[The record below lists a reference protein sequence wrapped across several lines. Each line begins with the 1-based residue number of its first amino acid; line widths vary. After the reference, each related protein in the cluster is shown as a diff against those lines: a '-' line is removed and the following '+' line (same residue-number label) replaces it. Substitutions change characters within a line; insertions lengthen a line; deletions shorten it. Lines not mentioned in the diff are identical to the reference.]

1 MNTNLLVNR
10 LTDVLKEGIHVVDQ
24 FGITIQYNRRIEII
38 ENRVAADVVGRN
50 LEGLEK
56 ENEMDE
62 LLIEVLAT
70 GLPKINVVHECVNT
84 YGNSISVNFSF
95 WPITERNV
103 VKGAI
108 KVATDMTELRKLRAE
123 NLGLTKDISQMSR
136 IEKSLVRLTDG
147 FRIEDIVGESP
158 QMEAVKSQVVNAAK
172 CDLNVII
179 TGASGTGK
187 EMMAQA
193 IHNGSRRKD
202 KPLVAE
208 NCAAI
213 PENLAESVLFGTV
226 KGGFT
231 GAVDR
236 MGLFQLAN
244 GGTLVLDE
252 FNSLPMGIQAK
263 LLRVL
268 QDGTFRPVGG
278 LETKQVNVRV
288 IAITNQDPIKLVD
301 EGLLRSDLFY
311 RLGVVTINVPSLKER
326 KGDLA
331 LLASYFLEKF
341 GREVDK
347 WPLYL
352 DDEVK
357 EAFERFPWRGN
368 VRELSNVIECAV
380 NMVDSG
386 NVIDLSHLPS
396 YFISEIDAGDDGS
409 ALEHENYF
417 SSGAESLSEYMYEVE
432 RDIIISALKRNDGNV
447 TKTAGEL
454 GLTRQAL
461 QHKIHKIKF

>member
-1 MNTNLLVNR
+1 MNASLLVNR

-24 FGITIQYNRRIEII
+24 YGITVQYNRRIEII
-38 ENRVAADVVGRN
+38 ENRTAADVLDRN
-50 LEGLEK
+50 LESLEK

-70 GLPKINVVHECVNT
+70 GLPKINVMHDCVNT

-95 WPITERNV
+95 WPIIERNV

-108 KVATDMTELRKLRAE
+108 KVASDMTEIRRLRAE
-123 NLGLTKDISQMSR
+123 NIGLTKDISQMSR
-136 IEKSLVRLTDG
+136 IENSLVKLTDG
-147 FRIEDIVGESP
+147 FRIEDIIGESP
-158 QMEAVKSQVVNAAK
+158 QMEAVKSQVINAAK

-193 IHNGSRRKD
+193 IHNGSRRKG

-213 PENLAESVLFGTV
+213 PENLAESILFGTV

-278 LETKQVNVRV
+278 LEPKQVNVRV
-288 IAITNQDPIKLVD
+288 IAITNEDPIKLMD
-301 EGLLRSDLFY
+301 EGLLRRDLFY
-311 RLGVVTINVPSLKER
+311 RLGVITINVPALKDR
-326 KGDLA
+326 KGDLD

-341 GREVDK
+341 GREVDR

-357 EAFERFPWRGN
+357 EAFEHFKWRGN

-380 NMVDSG
+380 NMVDRG
-386 NVIDLSHLPS
+386 NVIDFSHLPA
-396 YFISEIDAGDDGS
+396 YFVSEIRGRES
-409 ALEHENYF
+409 E
-417 SSGAESLSEYMYEVE
+417 SGNDRAKDFGLGTDTLSDYMSEVE
-432 RDIIISALKRNDGNV
+432 RDIIISALRQNEGNV
-447 TKTAGEL
+447 TKTAEQL
-454 GLTRQAL
+454 GMTRQAL
-461 QHKIHKIKF
+461 QHKIHKFEI

>member
-1 MNTNLLVNR
+1 MNTNLLIGR

-24 FGITIQYNRRIEII
+24 FGVTVQYNRRIEII
-38 ENRVAADVVGRN
+38 ENRTSKDVMGKN
-50 LEGLEK
+50 LGSLEN

-62 LLIEVLAT
+62 LLIDVLT
-70 GLPKINVVHECVNT
+70 SGLPKINVVHDCVNT
-84 YGNSISVNFSF
+84 YGNSISVSFSF

-103 VKGAI
+103 IKGAI
-108 KVATDMTELRKLRAE
+108 KVATDMTEIRRLRAE
-123 NLGLTKDISQMSR
+123 NIGLAKNINRMSQ
-136 IEKSLVRLTDG
+136 IESSLVKLTGG
-147 FRIEDIVGESP
+147 FRIEDIIGESP
-158 QMEAVKSQVVNAAK
+158 QMEAVKNQVVNAAK

-193 IHNGSRRKD
+193 IHNGSRRKN
-202 KPLVAE
+202 KPLVLE

-231 GAVDR
+231 GAIDR

-268 QDGTFRPVGG
+268 QDGSFRQVGG

-288 IAITNQDPIKLVD
+288 IAITNQDPVRLME
-301 EGLLRSDLFY
+301 EGKLRSDLFY
-311 RLGVVTINVPSLKER
+311 RLGVITIDVPSLKDR
-326 KGDLA
+326 KGDLD
-331 LLASYFLEKF
+331 LLASFFLEKF
-341 GREVDK
+341 GRGMDR

-352 DDEVK
+352 SEEVR
-357 EAFERFPWRGN
+357 EAFEEFPWKGN

-380 NMVDSG
+380 NMADRG
-386 NVIDLSHLPS
+386 NTIEMSHLPS
-396 YFISEIDAGDDGS
+396 YFVNEINAFKPDPAGDLAKDFGPD
-409 ALEHENYF
+409 
-417 SSGAESLSEYMYEVE
+417 SGSLSEYMAEIE
-432 RDIIISALKRNDGNV
+432 RDIILAALKRNGGNV
-447 TKTAGEL
+447 TKTAEEL
-454 GLTRQAL
+454 GMTRQAL
-461 QHKIHKIKF
+461 QHKIHKIEF

>member
-1 MNTNLLVNR
+1 MNASLLVNR

-24 FGITIQYNRRIEII
+24 YGITVQYNRRIEII
-38 ENRVAADVVGRN
+38 ENRTAADVLDRN
-50 LEGLEK
+50 LESLEK
-56 ENEMDE
+56 GNEMDE

-70 GLPKINVVHECVNT
+70 GLPKINVMHDCVNT

-95 WPITERNV
+95 WPIIERNV

-108 KVATDMTELRKLRAE
+108 KVASDMTEIRRLRAE
-123 NLGLTKDISQMSR
+123 NIGLTKDISQMSR
-136 IEKSLVRLTDG
+136 IENSLVKLTDG
-147 FRIEDIVGESP
+147 FRIEDIIGESP
-158 QMEAVKSQVVNAAK
+158 QMEAVKSQVINAAK

-193 IHNGSRRKD
+193 IHNGSRRKG

-213 PENLAESVLFGTV
+213 PENLAESILFGTV

-278 LETKQVNVRV
+278 LEPKQVNVRV
-288 IAITNQDPIKLVD
+288 IAITNEDPIKLMD
-301 EGLLRSDLFY
+301 EGLLRRDLFY
-311 RLGVVTINVPSLKER
+311 RLGVITINVPALKDR
-326 KGDLA
+326 KGDLD

-341 GREVDK
+341 GREVDR

-357 EAFERFPWRGN
+357 EAFEHFKWRGN

-380 NMVDSG
+380 NMVERD
-386 NVIDLSHLPS
+386 NVIDFSHLPA
-396 YFISEIDAGDDGS
+396 YFVSEIRGREAV
-409 ALEHENYF
+409 
-417 SSGAESLSEYMYEVE
+417 SGNDRAKNFGLGTDTLSDYMSEVE
-432 RDIIISALKRNDGNV
+432 RDIIISALRQNEGNV
-447 TKTAGEL
+447 TKTAEQL
-454 GLTRQAL
+454 GMTRQAL
-461 QHKIHKIKF
+461 QHKIHKFEI

>member
-1 MNTNLLVNR
+1 MNASLLVNR

-24 FGITIQYNRRIEII
+24 YGITVQYNRRIEII
-38 ENRVAADVVGRN
+38 ENRTAADVLERN
-50 LEGLEK
+50 LESLEK
-56 ENEMDE
+56 GNEMDE

-70 GLPKINVVHECVNT
+70 GLPKINVMHDCVNT

-95 WPITERNV
+95 WPIIERNV

-108 KVATDMTELRKLRAE
+108 KVASDMTEIRRLRAE
-123 NLGLTKDISQMSR
+123 NIGLTKDISQMSR
-136 IEKSLVRLTDG
+136 IENSLVKLTDG
-147 FRIEDIVGESP
+147 FRIEDIIGESP
-158 QMEAVKSQVVNAAK
+158 QMEAVKSQVINAAK

-193 IHNGSRRKD
+193 IHNGSRRKG

-213 PENLAESVLFGTV
+213 PENLAESILFGTV

-278 LETKQVNVRV
+278 LEPKQVNVRV
-288 IAITNQDPIKLVD
+288 IAITNEDPIKLMD
-301 EGLLRSDLFY
+301 EGLLRRDLFY
-311 RLGVVTINVPSLKER
+311 RLGVITINVPALKDR
-326 KGDLA
+326 KGDLD

-341 GREVDK
+341 GREVDR

-357 EAFERFPWRGN
+357 EAFEHFKWRGN

-380 NMVDSG
+380 NMVERD
-386 NVIDLSHLPS
+386 NVIDFSHLPA
-396 YFISEIDAGDDGS
+396 YFVSEIRGREAV
-409 ALEHENYF
+409 
-417 SSGAESLSEYMYEVE
+417 SGNDRAKNFGLGTDTLSDYMSEVE
-432 RDIIISALKRNDGNV
+432 RDIIISALRQNEGNV
-447 TKTAGEL
+447 TKTAEQL
-454 GLTRQAL
+454 GMTRQAL
-461 QHKIHKIKF
+461 QHKIHKFEI

>member
-1 MNTNLLVNR
+1 MNTNLLVSR

-24 FGITIQYNRRIEII
+24 FGITVQYNRRIEII
-38 ENRVAADVVGRN
+38 ENRTAADVLGKN
-50 LEGLEK
+50 LGSIEK

-62 LLIEVLAT
+62 LLIEVLAS
-70 GLPKINVVHECVNT
+70 GLPKINVIHDCVNT
-84 YGNSISVNFSF
+84 YGNSISASFSF
-95 WPITERNV
+95 WPILEKNTI
-103 VKGAI
+103 KGAI
-108 KVATDMTELRKLRAE
+108 KVATDMTELRRLRAE
-123 NLGLTKDISQMSR
+123 NIGLAKDINRMSQ
-136 IEKSLVRLTDG
+136 IENSLVKLTGG
-147 FRIEDIVGESP
+147 FRIEDIIGEST
-158 QMEAVKSQVVNAAK
+158 QMESVKSQVANAAK

-193 IHNGSRRKD
+193 IHNGSRRKGR
-202 KPLVAE
+202 PLVTE

-252 FNSLPMGIQAK
+252 FNSLPLGIQAK

-278 LETKQVNVRV
+278 LESKLVNVRV
-288 IAITNQDPIKLVD
+288 IAITNKDTKQLMDD
-301 EGLLRSDLFY
+301 GLLRSDLFY
-311 RLGVVTINVPSLKER
+311 RLGVITIDVPSLKER
-326 KGDLA
+326 KGDIE
-331 LLASYFLEKF
+331 LLTSYFLEKY
-341 GREVDK
+341 GRAVDK

-352 DDEVK
+352 DEEVK
-357 EAFERFPWRGN
+357 EAFLAYPWKGN
-368 VRELSNVIECAV
+368 VRELSNVVKCAV
-380 NMVDSG
+380 NMLDNG
-386 NVIDLSHLPS
+386 NTIDLTHLPS
-396 YFISEIDAGDDGS
+396 YFTKEITVQ
-409 ALEHENYF
+409 ENDPVSDRAKGF
-417 SSGAESLSEYMYEVE
+417 GKGTETLSEYMFEVE

-447 TKTAGEL
+447 TKTAEEL
-454 GLTRQAL
+454 GMTRQAL
-461 QHKIHKIKF
+461 QHKIHKIDY

>member
-1 MNTNLLVNR
+1 MNTNLLVSR
-10 LTDVLKEGIHVVDQ
+10 MTDVLKEGIHVVDQ
-24 FGITIQYNRRIEII
+24 YGITVQYNRRIEII
-38 ENRVAADVVGRN
+38 ENRTSADVLGKN
-50 LEGLEK
+50 LESLEH

-70 GLPKINVVHECVNT
+70 GLPKINVIHDSVNT
-84 YGNSISVNFSF
+84 YGNSMSVSYSF

-103 VKGAI
+103 IKGAI
-108 KVATDMTELRKLRAE
+108 KVAMDMTELRRLRAE
-123 NLGLTKDISQMSR
+123 NIGLAKDINRMSR
-136 IEKSLVRLTDG
+136 IENSLVKLTGG
-147 FRIEDIVGESP
+147 FRIEDIIGESP
-158 QMEAVKSQVVNAAK
+158 EMEAVKSQVENAAK

-193 IHNGSRRKD
+193 IHNGSRRKG

-236 MGLFQLAN
+236 IGLFQLAN
-244 GGTLVLDE
+244 GGTLILDE

-278 LETKQVNVRV
+278 LEPKQVDVRV
-288 IAITNQDPIKLVD
+288 IAITNQDPEKLME
-301 EGLLRSDLFY
+301 EGLLRRDLFY
-311 RLGVVTINVPSLKER
+311 RLGVITIDVPALKDR
-326 KGDLA
+326 KGDMA

-341 GREVDK
+341 GRSVDR

-352 DDEVK
+352 DEEVK
-357 EAFERFPWRGN
+357 KAFEHFPWRGN

-386 NVIDLSHLPS
+386 NIIDISHLPS
-396 YFISEIDAGDDGS
+396 YFINEIS
-409 ALEHENYF
+409 AEDTDHAKDFGL
-417 SSGAESLSEYMYEVE
+417 GAETLSEYMFGVE
-432 RDIIISALKRNDGNV
+432 RDIILSTLSRNNGNV
-447 TKTAGEL
+447 TKTAEEL
-454 GLTRQAL
+454 GMTRQAL
-461 QHKIHKIKF
+461 QHKIHKIEF

>member
-1 MNTNLLVNR
+1 MNASLLVNR

-24 FGITIQYNRRIEII
+24 YGITVQYNRRIEII
-38 ENRVAADVVGRN
+38 ENRTAADVLDRN
-50 LEGLEK
+50 LESLEK

-70 GLPKINVVHECVNT
+70 GLPKINVMHDCVNT

-95 WPITERNV
+95 WPIIERNV

-108 KVATDMTELRKLRAE
+108 KVASDMTEIRRLRAE
-123 NLGLTKDISQMSR
+123 NIGLTKDISQMSR
-136 IEKSLVRLTDG
+136 IENSLVKLTDG
-147 FRIEDIVGESP
+147 FRIEDIIGESP
-158 QMEAVKSQVVNAAK
+158 QMEAVKSQVINAAK

-193 IHNGSRRKD
+193 IHNGSRRKG

-213 PENLAESVLFGTV
+213 PENLAESILFGTV

-278 LETKQVNVRV
+278 LEPKQVNVRV
-288 IAITNQDPIKLVD
+288 IAITNEDPIKLMD
-301 EGLLRSDLFY
+301 EGLLRRDLFY
-311 RLGVVTINVPSLKER
+311 RLGVITINVPALKDR
-326 KGDLA
+326 KGDLD

-341 GREVDK
+341 GREVDR

-357 EAFERFPWRGN
+357 EAFEHFKWRGN

-380 NMVDSG
+380 NMVDRG
-386 NVIDLSHLPS
+386 NVIDFSHLPA
-396 YFISEIDAGDDGS
+396 YFVSEIRGRES
-409 ALEHENYF
+409 E
-417 SSGAESLSEYMYEVE
+417 SGNDRAKDFGLGTDTLSDYMSEVE
-432 RDIIISALKRNDGNV
+432 RDIILSALKQNEGNV
-447 TKTAGEL
+447 TKTAEQL
-454 GLTRQAL
+454 GMTRQAL
-461 QHKIHKIKF
+461 QHKIHKFEI

>member
-1 MNTNLLVNR
+1 MNASLLVNR

-24 FGITIQYNRRIEII
+24 YGITVQYNRRIEII
-38 ENRVAADVVGRN
+38 ENRTAADVLDRN
-50 LEGLEK
+50 LESLEK
-56 ENEMDE
+56 GNEMDE

-70 GLPKINVVHECVNT
+70 GLPKINVMHDCVNT

-95 WPITERNV
+95 WPIIERNV

-108 KVATDMTELRKLRAE
+108 KVASDMTEIRRLRAE
-123 NLGLTKDISQMSR
+123 NIGLTKDISQMSR
-136 IEKSLVRLTDG
+136 IENSLVKLTDG
-147 FRIEDIVGESP
+147 FRIEDIIGESP
-158 QMEAVKSQVVNAAK
+158 QMEAVKSQVINAAK

-193 IHNGSRRKD
+193 IHNGSRRKG

-213 PENLAESVLFGTV
+213 PENLAESILFGTV

-278 LETKQVNVRV
+278 LEPKQVNVRV
-288 IAITNQDPIKLVD
+288 IAITNEDPIKLMD
-301 EGLLRSDLFY
+301 EGLLRRDLFY
-311 RLGVVTINVPSLKER
+311 RLGVITINVPALKDR
-326 KGDLA
+326 KGDLD

-341 GREVDK
+341 GREVDR

-357 EAFERFPWRGN
+357 EAFEHFKWRGN

-380 NMVDSG
+380 NMVDRG
-386 NVIDLSHLPS
+386 NVIDISHLPA
-396 YFISEIDAGDDGS
+396 YFVSEIRGRES
-409 ALEHENYF
+409 E
-417 SSGAESLSEYMYEVE
+417 SGNDRAKNFGLGTDTLSDYMSEVE
-432 RDIIISALKRNDGNV
+432 RDIIISALRQNEGNV
-447 TKTAGEL
+447 TKTAEQL
-454 GLTRQAL
+454 GMTRQAL
-461 QHKIHKIKF
+461 QHKIHKFEI